1 MTKKDYL
8 RKLRRSIKDLP
19 DHIIQ
24 DILRDYEE
32 HFDDGRRQGLSEE
45 EISRGLGDPKEVAS
59 EYLKMY
65 PHAKKQKKESKVWD
79 FLWFV
84 FVVIGGL
91 WVLVN
96 FVPFI
101 FELTGSI
108 IGGLLGFIFFMVS
121 LILVVVL
128 IAIIYGLVKGK
139 QVFNFVV
146 GDRKFTFKTSD
157 EDRNQRVYESQTI
170 QQPVSDIAVES
181 HLSAVIIQQ
190 EDRNDILVELD
201 GYSSIRRS
209 PLQVE
214 VSNGHLSII
223 DEVVSQTIVNG
234 NLNSNLKLWVRV
246 PQKDFNLTVKSSIGS
261 VKINGNFN
269 SCTVDANLGSLKIDG
284 HQNVSEVKCDMG
296 SIRVYNNFG
305 SANFTASM
313 GSIKWYQANNNPH
326 RFVVQKTMGSFKN
339 NSQKIFNQHNNTYQS
354 QDGMEPEV
362 KIRSKMGSI
371 RLEG

>member
-101 FELTGSI
+101 FKLTGSI

>member
-8 RKLRRSIKDLP
+8 RKLRRSLKDLP

-32 HFDDGRRQGLSEE
+32 HFDDGQRSGLSEE

-65 PHAKKQKKESKVWD
+65 PHAKKQKKDSKLWD

-84 FVVIGGL
+84 FVIIGGL
-91 WVLVN
+91 WVVVN

-101 FELTGSI
+101 FKLTGSI
-108 IGGLLGFIFFMVS
+108 IGGLLGFIFFLVS

-128 IAIIYGLVKGK
+128 IAIIYGLFKGK

-157 EDRNQRVYESQTI
+157 EDRSQRVNESQII

-214 VSNGHLSII
+214 VNNGHLSII

-246 PQKDFNLTVKSSIGS
+246 PQKNFDVSVKSSIGS

-296 SIRVYNNFG
+296 SIRVHNNFG
-305 SANFTASM
+305 SGNFTASM
-313 GSIKWYQANNNPH
+313 GSVQWYQANNNPH
-326 RFVVQKTMGSFKN
+326 RFIIQKTMGSFKN
-339 NSQKIFNQHNNTYQS
+339 NSQKVFNQHNNTYRS
-354 QDGMEPEV
+354 QEGIEPEV
-362 KIRSKMGSI
+362 RIRSKMGSI

>member
-101 FELTGSI
+101 FKLTGSI

-305 SANFTASM
+305 SGNFTASM
-313 GSIKWYQANNNPH
+313 GSIQWYQANNNPH

>member
-101 FELTGSI
+101 FKLTGSI

-305 SANFTASM
+305 SGNFTASM

>member
-101 FELTGSI
+101 FKLTGSI

-269 SCTVDANLGSLKIDG
+269 SCTVDANVGSLKIDG

-305 SANFTASM
+305 SGNFTASM
-313 GSIKWYQANNNPH
+313 GSIQWYQANNNPH